1 MLIDKATIKYLANY
15 YCGELPA
22 DGIRF
27 TMSLLRKGK
36 YNAEYKA
43 RCILKILYLDN
54 LLNRENITS
63 DGWNAIYRGL

>member
-1 MLIDKATIKYLANY
+1 MLIDKATIKYLAKY

-22 DGIRF
+22 DGISF

-36 YNAEYKA
+36 FTAEYNA
-43 RCILKILYLDN
+43 RCIMKILYLDN

-63 DGWNAIYRGL
+63 EGWSAIQYKL